1 MKIDLKKL
9 GIIGGLLIS
18 GLFATSCLDDDSSSE
33 PFSGGWV
40 AFVNAS
46 PDASSLK
53 FYSNGN
59 VINSSGIPY
68 GQYFGYLSAPTGV
81 HNLTVRSGN
90 NTDRDTV
97 TINVGINKYYS
108 VFAVNLLDNI
118 ELLAFEDNFLNLG
131 AGKSGVRFSQFSPD
145 APLLRVEFEGEA
157 DPIGVFG
164 FKQSTTMK
172 EINAATDKK
181 MFLIDEETSD
191 TLLTKTYTFKEGFS
205 YAVFSKG
212 LVNSTSSNQ
221 NLDIQVIPFN

>member
-118 ELLAFEDNFLNLG
+118 ELL
-131 AGKSGVRFSQFSPD
+131 
-145 APLLRVEFEGEA
+145 
-157 DPIGVFG
+157 
-164 FKQSTTMK
+164 
-172 EINAATDKK
+172 
-181 MFLIDEETSD
+181 
-191 TLLTKTYTFKEGFS
+191 
-205 YAVFSKG
+205 
-212 LVNSTSSNQ
+212 
-221 NLDIQVIPFN
+221 